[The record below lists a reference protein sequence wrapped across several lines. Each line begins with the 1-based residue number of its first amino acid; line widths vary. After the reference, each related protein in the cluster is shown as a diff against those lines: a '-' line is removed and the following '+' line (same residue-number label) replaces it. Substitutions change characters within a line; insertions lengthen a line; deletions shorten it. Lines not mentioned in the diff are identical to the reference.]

1 MLDTA
6 RNTEL
11 SPRDRFL
18 ERVASQGKAFAV
30 SGELGLARV
39 ASQSAHGHQ
48 STLLWS
54 TRAEAESWAPLV
66 ATNSR
71 IKELSLNA
79 LVVDVLPGLAKLDRF
94 VSVEWN
100 QDPQAPEFDPSD
112 LAERLR
118 LASLDAFVRRAKA
131 EGRVWTLEDTYGP
144 AMLVSQIRSGQL
156 FLPAWAERDAA
167 EARIEGPWHQMEIME
182 IPLAYFIEQKLTWL
196 AENGYLVG
204 PDPIGGAATLELA
217 PDDLKARFV
226 VETAI

>member
-6 RNTEL
+6 NHSDL

-18 ERVASQGKAFAV
+18 ERVATQGRAFAV
-30 SGELGLARV
+30 SGEQGLARV
-39 ASQSAHGHQ
+39 ASQNQYGHE

-54 TRAEAESWAPLV
+54 SRAEAESWAPLV

-79 LVVDVLPGLAKLDRF
+79 LVVDVLPGLAKLDRY
-94 VSVEWN
+94 VSVDWGR
-100 QDPQAPEFDPSD
+100 DTQAPDFDPSD

-156 FLPAWAERDAA
+156 YLPAWAERDAA

-182 IPLAYFIEQKLTWL
+182 IPLTYFIEQKLTWL
-196 AENGYLVG
+196 AENGFLVG
-204 PDPIGGAATLELA
+204 PDPIGGAATLELT
-217 PDDLKARFV
+217 PEDLRARFV
-226 VETAI
+226 T